1 MSCTV
6 YWIYTARRDVLIF
19 FWFLQFTFTDD
30 LHTSIQRAEVCQ
42 SDSMCERIAWIVRQ
56 IKLETAESTLH
67 CNVSVKISF
76 CFCTLSGRSNVIEKL
91 EALELEHAERM
102 EVEERCSGVRQGRS
116 EMRRFQR
123 EVMYTNPNPQCSYSQ
138 TLWWFYSRHCHHAL
152 PGDAASS
159 RELSMWMWRT
169 LGIPRNSAF
178 KVL

>member
-1 MSCTV
+1 MFWYFFGSSSLPSLMISIRAFREQRSV
-6 YWIYTARRDVLIF
+6 SQTACVKGLLELWGKLSRK
-19 FWFLQFTFTDD
+19 LQN
-30 LHTSIQRAEVCQ
+30 
-42 SDSMCERIAWIVRQ
+42 
-56 IKLETAESTLH
+56 LH
-67 CNVSVKISF
+67 CSVMSLYKISF

-123 EVMYTNPNPQCSYSQ
+123 EVMYTHPNPQCSYSQ